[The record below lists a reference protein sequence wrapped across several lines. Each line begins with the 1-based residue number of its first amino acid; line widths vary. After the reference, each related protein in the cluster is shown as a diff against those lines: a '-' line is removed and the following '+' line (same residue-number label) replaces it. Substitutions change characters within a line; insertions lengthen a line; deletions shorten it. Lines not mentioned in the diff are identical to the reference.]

1 MTAPAVMIKLTE
13 PAGNLYTILAITDEE
28 VQHANKNFISK
39 DLPYRIHRITEE
51 SCAL

>member
-13 PAGNLYTILAITDEE
+13 PAGVLYKILAITDAE
-28 VQHANKNFISK
+28 VQRANSQFISN
-39 DLPYRIHRITEE
+39 DHPYRIRRITDD